1 MHTNHKFFSR
11 FSFVLALSLIS
22 QFAQAQTAQGN
33 SSVYVIG
40 ILIVVGSLILVS
52 AILTLSQNFL
62 TIKASEDGVDLDGEE
77 KGLSINSLWKGAAPL
92 YTNGAKVTEL
102 KQGHDILLKGKPTGT
117 PSKKSVSRFS
127 VNPNSFR
134 GLSPIPKV
142 VVNVGD
148 EVKAGDTIYYDKKN
162 PVVKFVA
169 PVSGEVIEINRGEKR
184 SITDIV
190 ILADSKIEHTQFDPP
205 SISEAS
211 RDDIVSYLL
220 NTGGWTLLNQRPYD
234 VLPAHD
240 AVPSNIFISTFD
252 TAPLSPDTT
261 VVMKGRGT
269 MFQKGL
275 DTLNR
280 LTDGK
285 VYLGLSA
292 NSDEAPDAALTGAK
306 NVEKCWFKGKHPSG
320 NVGIQIHH
328 TAPIGSGQT
337 VWTLGIQE
345 VITLGELMHKGI
357 YNARRIVAVGG
368 ANVINPGYID
378 TYVGANIGDLLKDNL
393 TGEKNRLIDGDAL
406 SGVTSSAEAYLRHRS
421 DQISVIEEGDYYEIF
436 GWLLPLKA
444 RPTVS
449 KTFPNFLYPNL
460 EFDGDTSTHG
470 EQRAFVMSG
479 QYEKVLPMD
488 LYPQHLL
495 KAIMTGD
502 FEQMEGLG
510 IYELSEE
517 DLALCEFVC
526 TSKMPVQEI
535 LRGGLDMM
543 REQG

>member
-1 MHTNHKFFSR
+1 MHTDHKFFSR
-11 FSFVLALSLIS
+11 FSFVLALSLIT
-22 QFAQAQTAQGN
+22 QIAQAQTAQGN
-33 SSVYVIG
+33 SNVYVIG
-40 ILIVVGSLILVS
+40 ILIVVGALILVS

-62 TIKASEDGVDLDGEE
+62 SIEASKNGVDIEGED
-77 KGLSINSLWKGAAPL
+77 KGLSISSLWKGAGPQYTQGAP
-92 YTNGAKVTEL
+92 VTQL

-117 PSKKSVSRFS
+117 PIKKSVTRFS
-127 VNPNSFR
+127 VNPKSFR

-162 PVVKFVA
+162 PVVKFVT

-184 SITDIV
+184 AITDVV
-190 ILADSKIEHTQFDPP
+190 ILADSEIKHTQFDPP

-211 RDDIVSYLL
+211 RDDIVSFLL
-220 NTGGWTLLNQRPYD
+220 NTGGWTLFNQRPYD

-240 AVPSNIFISTFD
+240 SVPNNIFISTFD
-252 TAPLSPDTT
+252 TAPLSPDTSI
-261 VVMKGRGT
+261 VIEGRGE

-280 LTDGK
+280 LTSGK

-292 NSDEAPDAALTGAK
+292 NSDDAPHTALTGAQ
-306 NVEKCWFKGKHPSG
+306 NVEKRWFKGKHPSG

-328 TAPIGSGQT
+328 TAPIASGQT
-337 VWTLGIQE
+337 VWTLGVQE

-357 YNARRIVAVGG
+357 YNARRIVSVGG
-368 ANVINPGYID
+368 ANVLNPGYID
-378 TYVGANIGDLLKDNL
+378 TYAGANIGDLVKDNL
-393 TGEKNRLIDGDAL
+393 KGEKNRIIDGDVL
-406 SGVTSSAEAYLRHRS
+406 SGATSSAESYLRHRS
-421 DQISVIEEGDYYEIF
+421 DQVSVIEEGDYYEIF
-436 GWLLPLKA
+436 GWLLPIKA
-444 RPTVS
+444 RPTIS
-449 KTFPNFLYPNL
+449 KTFPNFLYPKL
-460 EFDGDTSTHG
+460 EFDGDTGMHG

-479 QYEKVLPMD
+479 QYEQVLPMD

-517 DLALCEFVC
+517 DVALCEFVC
-526 TSKMPVQEI
+526 TSKMPVQDI